1 MDFKCGGANHKQ
13 GALYIKTSAWL
24 CVQKTG
30 KTKAL
35 LSLKRGAMLFCAVLP
50 LYLQLYIEPFSA
62 HKADKENYPSET
74 QLAAHGYPHS
84 FKPHYPYKKDR

>member
-1 MDFKCGGANHKQ
+1 MDFKCGGQTTNKVRYTLKPPHGFAYK
-13 GALYIKTSAWL
+13 KTD
-24 CVQKTG
+24 